1 MYRDAGYVESKYNE
15 KVLNGFAMLKL
26 FFFFMT
32 ATSSHLKDYQ
42 SREN

>member
-26 FFFFMT
+26 FFMT

>member
-15 KVLNGFAMLKL
+15 KVLNAFAMLKA
-26 FFFFMT
+26 FFFMT